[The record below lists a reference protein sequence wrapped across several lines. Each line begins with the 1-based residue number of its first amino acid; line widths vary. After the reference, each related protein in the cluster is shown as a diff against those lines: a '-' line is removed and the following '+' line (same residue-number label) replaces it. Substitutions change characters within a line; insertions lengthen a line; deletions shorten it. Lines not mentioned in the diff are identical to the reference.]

1 MKDPEVRSVP
11 NDQQRRYA
19 FGFFVGSL
27 LILVSFSSVSGQ
39 GGPPMITDDTETV
52 PKGHWEI
59 NTAFTI
65 ERGFDGRMFGTPLL
79 DINYGTSRNTQ
90 LKVEIP
96 WLILHQNGKRSV
108 SGLGNTNIGVRWR
121 FRDEDEKHRVAM
133 SIYPQI
139 EFNNGNSS
147 VRRGLVDKGPEFLMP
162 LQWQTMIH
170 KFALGGDVGYRFK
183 RGADELIYG
192 VILGKELR
200 GAVEVMGEIHGTGP
214 RRHLGDSE
222 VVYNLGSRIKLHE
235 HANLIFSAG
244 KSLRRHFD
252 PRFIGYAGVQ
262 INF

>member
-1 MKDPEVRSVP
+1 
-11 NDQQRRYA
+11 
-19 FGFFVGSL
+19 
-27 LILVSFSSVSGQ
+27 
-39 GGPPMITDDTETV
+39 MITDDTETV

-59 NTAFTI
+59 NTAFTM

-96 WLILHQNGKRSV
+96 WLILHRNGQRSV
-108 SGLGNTNIGVRWR
+108 SGVGNTNIGVRWR

-147 VRRGLVDKGPEFLMP
+147 VRRGLVDKGPEFLIP

-192 VILGKELR
+192 VILGKELN
-200 GAVEVMGEIHGTGP
+200 GGVEVMGEIHGTGP
-214 RRHLGDSE
+214 RDHLGHSE
-222 VVYNLGSRIKLHE
+222 VVYNFGSRIKLHE

-252 PRFIGYAGVQ
+252 PRFIGYVGIQ